1 MDLTRNSDLT
11 RRNFLT
17 TASALAAAGIVEA
30 KDERTGMPTRVL
42 GKTGQ
47 KVSVV
52 AFGSGSRWLAYK
64 EEDKALDAMT
74 KALDAGV
81 TYIDTAF
88 AYGNGQSE
96 SWVGKLMPARRK
108 DVFLATKVSVRKG
121 DDAQKSIEGSL
132 RRLNT
137 DQVDLLHIHNLA
149 GDDDLAEIEKPGN
162 VLDVVRKMK
171 DQKMARFIGIT
182 SHTDPAVL
190 KKALERHDFDC
201 TQMALNAAKAG
212 MAKGISAY
220 GEKHD
225 VSFETLALPVATRK
239 KMGIIAMK
247 IFAQDQLKAKPQ
259 DLIRY
264 SLSLPVTAVVLGMPK
279 LEFIEENIAVAKA
292 FKPMRREEMQRISG
306 ELVPVHKARIDAFF
320 ADHIDA

>member
-1 MDLTRNSDLT
+1 MGFT
-11 RRNFLT
+11 RRDFLT
-17 TASALAAAGIVEA
+17 TASALAAVGVMEA
-30 KDERTGMPTRVL
+30 KDERTGMPMRVL

-47 KVSVV
+47 KVSVL

-74 KALDAGV
+74 KALDAGIN
-81 TYIDTAF
+81 YIDTAY

-96 SWVGKLMPARRK
+96 SWAGKLMLARRK
-108 DVFLATKVSVRKG
+108 QVFLATKVSVRTG
-121 DDAQKSIEGSL
+121 DEAKRSIEGSL

-137 DQVDLLHIHNLA
+137 DQLDLLHIHNLL
-149 GDDDLAEIEKPGN
+149 GEEDLANIEKPGN
-162 VLDVVRKMK
+162 VLDVIRKMK
-171 DQKMARFIGIT
+171 DEKVTRFIGIT

-190 KKALERHDFDC
+190 KTALERHDFDC

-220 GEKHD
+220 GEKHE
-225 VSFETLALPVATRK
+225 VSFESLALPVAMRK

-247 IFAQDQLKAKPQ
+247 IFAQDQLKAPAK

-264 SLSLPVTAVVLGMPK
+264 SMSLPVTACVLGMPK
-279 LEFIEENIAVAKA
+279 LEFIEENIAVAKS
-292 FKPMRREEMQRISG
+292 FKMMKRDEMQRISG
-306 ELVPVHKARIDAFF
+306 ELVPAHKAAIDAFF

>member
-1 MDLTRNSDLT
+1 MDLT

-30 KDERTGMPTRVL
+30 KDERTGMPMRVL
-42 GKTGQ
+42 GKTGE
-47 KVSVV
+47 KVSVL

-64 EEDKALDAMT
+64 EEDKALEAMS
-74 KALDAGV
+74 KALDAGI

-96 SWVGKLMPARRK
+96 TWVGKLMPARRK
-108 DVFLATKVSVRKG
+108 QVFLATKVSVRPG
-121 DDAQKSIEGSL
+121 DDAQRSIEGSL
-132 RRLNT
+132 KRLNT
-137 DQVDLLHIHNLA
+137 DRIDLLHIHNLL
-149 GDDDLAEIEKPGN
+149 DEKDLANVEAKGN
-162 VLDVVRKMK
+162 VLDVVRKMR
-171 DQKMARFIGIT
+171 DQKVARFIGIT

-190 KKALERHDFDC
+190 KTALERHDFDC

-212 MAKGISAY
+212 MAKGVSAY
-220 GEKHD
+220 GEQHTT
-225 VSFETLALPVATRK
+225 SFESLALPVAVRK

-247 IFAQDQLKAKPQ
+247 IFGQDQLKAKAQ

-264 SLSLPVTAVVLGMPK
+264 SLSLPVTACVLGMPK
-279 LEFIEENIAVAKA
+279 LEFIEENISVAKA
-292 FKPMRREEMQRISG
+292 FKPMEREEMQRISG
-306 ELVPVHKARIDAFF
+306 ELVPVHKARMDAFF

>member
-1 MDLTRNSDLT
+1 MSVT
-11 RRNFLT
+11 RRDFLT
-17 TASALAAAGIVEA
+17 TASALAAVGIVEA
-30 KDERTGMPTRVL
+30 KDERTGMPLRVL

-47 KVSVV
+47 KVSVL

-64 EEDKALDAMT
+64 EEDKALEAMS
-74 KALDAGV
+74 KALDLGIN
-81 TYIDTAF
+81 YIDTAY

-108 DVFLATKVSVRKG
+108 DVFLATKVSVRTG
-121 DDAQKSIEGSL
+121 DEAKKSIEGSL
-132 RRLNT
+132 TRLNT
-137 DQVDLLHIHNLA
+137 DRVDLLHIHNLL
-149 GDDDLAEIEKPGN
+149 GEEDLANIEKPGN
-162 VLDVVRKMK
+162 VLDVVRSMK
-171 DQKMARFIGIT
+171 EQKMARFIGIT

-190 KKALERHDFDC
+190 KTALERHNFDC
-201 TQMALNAAKAG
+201 TQMALNAARAG

-225 VSFETLALPVATRK
+225 VSFESLALPVAMKK

-247 IFAQDQLKAKPQ
+247 IFAQDQLVNKAPAK

-264 SLSLPVTAVVLGMPK
+264 SLSLPVTACVLGMPK
-279 LEFIEENIAVAKA
+279 LEFIEENISVAKA
-292 FKPMRREEMQRISG
+292 FKRMNTDEMQRISG
-306 ELVPVHKARIDAFF
+306 ELVPAHKAAIDAFF

>member
-1 MDLTRNSDLT
+1 MDFT
-11 RRNFLT
+11 RRDFLT
-17 TASALAAAGIVEA
+17 TASALAAAGVLEA
-30 KDERTGMPTRVL
+30 KDERTGMPMRVL

-47 KVSVV
+47 KVSVL

-64 EEDKALDAMT
+64 EEDKALEAMS
-74 KALDAGV
+74 KALDAGINYV
-81 TYIDTAF
+81 DTAY

-96 SWVGKLMPARRK
+96 SWAGKLMPARRK
-108 DVFLATKVSVRKG
+108 QVFLATKVSVRTG
-121 DDAQKSIEGSL
+121 DEAKKSIEGSL

-137 DQVDLLHIHNLA
+137 DQVDLLHIHNLL
-149 GDDDLAEIEKPGN
+149 GEEDLANIEKPGN
-162 VLDVVRKMK
+162 VLDVIHKMK
-171 DQKMARFIGIT
+171 EQKMTRFIGIT

-190 KKALERHDFDC
+190 KTALERHDFDC

-220 GEKHD
+220 GEKHE
-225 VSFETLALPVATRK
+225 VSFEALALPVAMRK

-247 IFAQDQLKAKPQ
+247 IFAQDQLKAPAK

-264 SLSLPVTAVVLGMPK
+264 SMSLPVTACVLGMPK
-279 LEFIEENIAVAKA
+279 LEFIEENIAVAKS
-292 FKPMRREEMQRISG
+292 FKMMNRDEMQRISG
-306 ELVPVHKARIDAFF
+306 ELVPAHKAAIDAFF